1 MATARL
7 ATPAFTLTTAG
18 SNCLATDAGGWP
30 AEPERMWLFPL
41 SAVTRGPGGGQAGG
55 GGRGAVAL
63 RIDLG
68 RRCEIGGLKVRAEA
82 SNGALS
88 GMRS

>member
-1 MATARL
+1 
-7 ATPAFTLTTAG
+7 
-18 SNCLATDAGGWP
+18 
-30 AEPERMWLFPL
+30 MWLFPL